1 MGNHID
7 IHDDYQLKDWANRLR
22 MTQEELKKLVG
33 EFGPDSD
40 RIHDILKQRE
50 LSMSSGRVLPTEP
63 L

>member
-7 IHDDYQLKDWANRLR
+7 INDGYQLKEWANRLG
-22 MTQEELKKLVG
+22 MTQDELKKLVG

-50 LSMSSGRVLPTEP
+50 LTMSGGRVLPG